1 MTMTIACPGDK
12 IIRLRN
18 MCMKAIANKQV
29 TVPLS
34 LSFLWFTFQDGLGW
48 TGMIMMSP
56 TVTVETVSLILMRTV
71 QIMRRRIISVEII
84 MRINRVSLKT
94 LT

>member
-1 MTMTIACPGDK
+1 MDRVWLFLRIKLLQLREG
-12 IIRLRN
+12 RLL
-18 MCMKAIANKQV
+18 ASFHFV
-29 TVPLS
+29 LS
-34 LSFLWFTFQDGLGW
+34 MVYFPGW

-56 TVTVETVSLILMRTV
+56 TVTVETVRIILMKTV

-84 MRINRVSLKT
+84 KRINRVSPRT